1 MERVAQETDVRGLLL
16 ILWRR
21 RLVIFGVLLLGL
33 GFSGLALGLTKPHFT
48 ARAIILVN
56 TGARDIIP
64 REVAPQASS
73 RYDASLVLNEVEIIR
88 SRSMASSVIE
98 RLGLKSDAE
107 FSHEDVVSA
116 FGRKLA
122 VRPVPGSYAI
132 QLEFNSLD
140 AEKAAKVANAIAD
153 SYVEKSLE
161 SSFAASQKLAAWL
174 NKRSASLRAEVQA
187 QELAVERYKAANN
200 IRQDTTTLLSGEQ
213 VRSLNE
219 QLAKARGEQAA
230 ADAKLQQ
237 VKAML
242 ESPSRMESSGAV
254 MNSEVIQ
261 KLKID

>member
-1 MERVAQETDVRGLLL
+1 MEAAAQETDVRGLLL

-21 RLVIFGVLLLGL
+21 RVVIFGVLLLGL
-33 GFSGLALGLTKPHFT
+33 GFAGLALALTKPHFT

-64 REVAPQASS
+64 REIAPQASS

-88 SRSMASSVIE
+88 SRSMASAVIE
-98 RLGLKSDAE
+98 RLGLKSDTE
-107 FSHEDVVSA
+107 FSREDAVSA

-140 AEKAAKVANAIAD
+140 AEKAAKIANAIAD
-153 SYVEKSLE
+153 SYVEKSME

-174 NKRSASLRAEVQA
+174 NKRSASLRADVQA

-200 IRQDTTTLLSGEQ
+200 IRQDTTTLLSGSRC
-213 VRSLNE
+213 VR
-219 QLAKARGEQAA
+219 
-230 ADAKLQQ
+230 
-237 VKAML
+237 
-242 ESPSRMESSGAV
+242 
-254 MNSEVIQ
+254 
-261 KLKID
+261 